1 MGEREIHILRI
12 YLIISHLHKRSPAD
26 LVGNVGRELAVLNE
40 AALHEVLLAL
50 LLLLR
55 VIHGDQGLGASLV
68 VAVLAGD
75 LLIILRPLLHKHFV
89 YTSEINQTLSVN
101 LSTSHLSHKIKAS

>member
-1 MGEREIHILRI
+1 MLRV

-26 LVGNVGRELAVLNE
+26 LVGYVGREFAVLNE

-50 LLLLR
+50 LLLLG
-55 VIHGDQGLGASLV
+55 VIHGDQGLGAPLV
-68 VAVLAGD
+68 VAVLAGY

-101 LSTSHLSHKIKAS
+101 LLTSHLSHKIKAS